1 MTSTLNI
8 GILVFREGLECILV
22 LAAVMAGLTGT
33 RAPFRRPIALG
44 AAAGLAATA
53 LTWFA
58 AVRILSDLSESLPAL
73 DVQAA
78 TGLLAVVVLLVVMNW
93 FFHKVY
99 WTGWISL
106 HTDRKRRLLEATEQT
121 PRLRLRLLLGL
132 AFLGFTSLY
141 REGVEVVLFVQSYR
155 LRLGSA
161 AIRPGVWLGLAL
173 TVAVGVV
180 TFVAERKLPYRRM
193 LVVTGV
199 LLGGVLLV
207 MVGEQVQEMQLAH
220 WVPTTTIRAWDGRIP
235 GWAGLWFSVFPTVET
250 LAGQVVAAALVLGSY
265 VWSRARVGR
274 AVTHQ
279 PLAVGSRAVA
289 IGGLV
294 TLGLVC
300 PSLVRSAQAQEDP
313 YFVTYSHHLEEP
325 GSLEV
330 SFNPTVIAP
339 RQGQRAAVPSWLEVE
354 YGATGWWTTELY
366 LDGQT
371 TRGEGSLFTG
381 FRWENRF
388 RLLMRQ
394 HVVNPVLYVEFEDI
408 NGADKILKEVVGFD
422 SWHDLAEPSAES
434 RQEHKR
440 EIETKLILS
449 RDVRGWNLAGN
460 VIAEKNLS
468 GEPWEFGYAVGAA
481 RPLAF
486 AASPEACTVCRE
498 NVTVGLE
505 LYGGLGE
512 WREVALTGTS
522 HYAAAVVAW
531 NLPSGVTLRVSP
543 TVGLTSD
550 SVPWLLRVG
559 VSYEFPDFGRHI
571 RGWLR

>member
-1 MTSTLNI
+1 MTPTLNI
-8 GILVFREGLECILV
+8 GVLVFREGLECILV
-22 LAAVMAGLTGT
+22 LAAIVAGLTGS
-33 RAPFRRPIALG
+33 RSGFRCPIALG
-44 AAAGLAATA
+44 VAAGLGATA

-58 AVRILSDLSESLPAL
+58 AVRLLTDLSESLPAL

-106 HTDRKRRLLEATEQT
+106 HTDRKRRLLEAERQT
-121 PRLRLRLLLGL
+121 TRQRLLLGFAL
-132 AFLGFTSLY
+132 LGFTSLY
-141 REGVEVVLFVQSYR
+141 REGVEVVLFLQSYR
-155 LRLGSA
+155 LRLGPD
-161 AIRPGVWLGLAL
+161 AICPGVWLGLAL
-173 TVAVGVV
+173 TVGVGVV
-180 TFVAERKLPYRRM
+180 TFIAERKLPYRRM
-193 LVVTGV
+193 LVATGV
-199 LLGGVLLV
+199 LLGIVLLV

-220 WVPTTTIRAWDGRIP
+220 WLPTTAIPALEGRVP
-235 GWAGLWFSVFPTVET
+235 DWLGLWFSIFPTVET
-250 LAGQVVAAALVLGSY
+250 LAGQVFAAALVLGSY
-265 VWSRARVGR
+265 VMARARVR
-274 AVTHQ
+274 RDVTHH

-294 TLGLVC
+294 ALGLVC
-300 PSLVRSAQAQEDP
+300 PSLARSAQAQEDP

-330 SFNPTVIAP
+330 SFNPMVIAP
-339 RQGQRAAVPSWLEVE
+339 RQGQRVTAPSWLELE
-354 YGATGWWTTELY
+354 YGAKGWWTTEIY

-371 TRGEGSLFTG
+371 TRGEGSAFTG

-394 HVVNPVLYVEFEDI
+394 HAVNPVLYVEFEDI

-422 SWHDLAEPSAES
+422 SWHDLAEPNAEA

-460 VIAEKNLS
+460 VVAEKNLS

-481 RPLAF
+481 RPLAL
-486 AASPEACTVCRE
+486 AASPEPCTACRE
-498 NVTVGLE
+498 NVTVGIE

-512 WREVALTGTS
+512 WRDVALSGTS

-531 NLPSGVTLRVSP
+531 NLPSGFTVRVSP
-543 TVGLTSD
+543 TVGLTRD

-559 VSYEFPDFGRHI
+559 VSYEFSDFGRHI